1 MLSYDTPGVY
11 YQRAD
16 VSAPAVSGICT
27 DVAGFVGIASR
38 GLVDVAMPIESW
50 RQFQAHYGGFTG
62 SGFLAYAVRGFFEN
76 GGRRCWIVRVASLDA
91 AGGAHAASL
100 MLRDAAGMPVFS
112 VSASSPGNWGN
123 ALTLEIGVESGDVG
137 VGLFGK

>member
-11 YQRAD
+11 YRRAD
-16 VSAPAVSGICT
+16 VSAPVVSAIRT

-76 GGRRCWIVRVASLDA
+76 GGRRCWIVRVASNDP
-91 AGGAHAASL
+91 AGGASSAAL
-100 MLRDAAGMPVFS
+100 EVLGATTAKPVWN
-112 VSASSPGNWGN
+112 VAASSPGIWGN
-123 ALTLEIGVESGDVG
+123 SVTVSLRPTNKAQTSGWRE
-137 VGLFGK
+137 